1 MELGLCQIFVEVN
14 KFILGKPLPNYE
26 YTKYALPALI
36 KVMINE
42 NLKNKLIKIFKVW
55 LKKVYFKLILRF
67 KFRYR

>member
-42 NLKNKLIKIFKVW
+42 NDSE
-55 LKKVYFKLILRF
+55 ILTDSLWALSYLTDGDEERI
-67 KFRYR
+67 